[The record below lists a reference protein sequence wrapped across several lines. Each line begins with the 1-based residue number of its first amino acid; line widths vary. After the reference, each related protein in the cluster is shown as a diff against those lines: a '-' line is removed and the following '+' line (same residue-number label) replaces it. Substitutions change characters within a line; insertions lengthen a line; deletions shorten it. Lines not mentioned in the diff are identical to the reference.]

1 MSKYLWIILTCVSFF
16 SVAQSAKEEQAIN
29 KVLDQFH
36 QAAANA
42 NAKVYLNSLT
52 DDAIFLGTDASERW
66 TKQQFTAFVLPYFN
80 QGKGWL
86 YVVKERNISLLN
98 QKSVAFFDEVLEN
111 SKYGYCRG
119 SGVLVQTN
127 EGWRISQYSLSL
139 LVPNDIASKVAKQI
153 KHHEQKSEQKNE
165 QHK

>member
-1 MSKYLWIILTCVSFF
+1 MISKTLWIALTFVSFF
-16 SVAQSAKEEQAIN
+16 SMAQGAKEEQAIN

-42 NAKVYLNSLT
+42 DAPVYLTSLT

-80 QGKGWL
+80 QGKGWV

-98 QKSVAFFDEVLEN
+98 QNSVAFFDEILEN
-111 SKYGYCRG
+111 SNYGYCRG
-119 SGVLVQTN
+119 SGVLVQTSQ
-127 EGWRISQYSLSL
+127 GWKISQYSLSL
-139 LVPNDIASKVAKQI
+139 LVPNGVANKVVEQI
-153 KHHEQKSEQKNE
+153 KHYDQQKNE
-165 QHK
+165 QQK

>member
-66 TKQQFTAFVLPYFN
+66 TKQQFTAFVLPYFD

-86 YVVKERNISLLN
+86 YVAKDRNISILK
-98 QKSVAFFDEVLEN
+98 QGSVAFFDEVLEN

-119 SGVLVQTN
+119 SGVLIQTN
-127 EGWRISQYSLSL
+127 QGWKISQYSLSIT
-139 LVPNDIASKVAKQI
+139 VPNDIAKKVVGEI
-153 KHHEQKSEQKNE
+153 KSYEKKI
-165 QHK
+165 

>member
-66 TKQQFTAFVLPYFN
+66 TKQQFTAFVLPYFD

-86 YVVKERNISLLN
+86 YVAKDRNISILK
-98 QKSVAFFDEVLEN
+98 QGSVAFFDEVLEN

-119 SGVLVQTN
+119 SGVLIQTN
-127 EGWRISQYSLSL
+127 QGWKISQYSLSI
-139 LVPNDIASKVAKQI
+139 LVPNGVAVQVTEKI
-153 KHHEQKSEQKNE
+153 KNYEQQK
-165 QHK
+165 

>member
-1 MSKYLWIILTCVSFF
+1 MISKYLWMILAFVSFF
-16 SVAQSAKEEQAIN
+16 VVAQSAKEEQAIN

-42 NAKVYLNSLT
+42 NAQVYLNSLT

-66 TKQQFTAFVLPYFN
+66 TKQQFTAFVLPYFD

-86 YVVKERNISLLN
+86 YVAKERNINLLKQN
-98 QKSVAFFDEVLEN
+98 SVAFFDEVLEN

-119 SGVLVQTN
+119 SGVLVHTDQ
-127 EGWRISQYSLSL
+127 GWKISQYSLSI
-139 LVPNDIASKVAKQI
+139 LVPNDIAVQVTEKI
-153 KHHEQKSEQKNE
+153 KKYEQQK
-165 QHK
+165 

>member
-1 MSKYLWIILTCVSFF
+1 MISKNLWIVLVLILAFVSF
-16 SVAQSAKEEQAIN
+16 SSIAQTTKEEQAIN

-42 NAKVYLNSLT
+42 NAQVYLNSLT

-66 TKQQFTAFVLPYFN
+66 TKQQFTAFVLPYFD

-86 YVVKERNISLLN
+86 YVAKDRNINILKQN
-98 QKSVAFFDEVLEN
+98 SVAFFDEVLEN

-119 SGVLVQTN
+119 SGVLVHTN
-127 EGWRISQYSLSL
+127 QGWKISQYSLSI
-139 LVPNDIASKVAKQI
+139 LVPNGIANLVTEKI
-153 KHHEQKSEQKNE
+153 KNYEQKK
-165 QHK
+165 

>member
-1 MSKYLWIILTCVSFF
+1 MISKYLWIILTCVSFL
-16 SVAQSAKEEQAIN
+16 SVAQSAKEEQSIN

-42 NAKVYLNSLT
+42 NAQVYLNSLT

-66 TKQQFTAFVLPYFN
+66 TKQQFTAFVLPYFD

-86 YVVKERNISLLN
+86 YVAKDRNISILK
-98 QKSVAFFDEVLEN
+98 QGSVAFFDEVLEN

-119 SGVLVQTN
+119 SGVLIQTN
-127 EGWRISQYSLSL
+127 QGWKISQYSLSI
-139 LVPNDIASKVAKQI
+139 LVPNGVAVQVTEKI
-153 KHHEQKSEQKNE
+153 KNYEQQK
-165 QHK
+165 

>member
-1 MSKYLWIILTCVSFF
+1 MISKYLWMILAFVSFF
-16 SVAQSAKEEQAIN
+16 VVAQSAKEEQAIN

-42 NAKVYLNSLT
+42 NAQVYLNSLT

-66 TKQQFTAFVLPYFN
+66 TKQQFTAFVLPYFD

-86 YVVKERNISLLN
+86 YVAKDRNINILKQN
-98 QKSVAFFDEVLEN
+98 SVAFFDEVLEN

-119 SGVLVQTN
+119 SGVLIQTKQ
-127 EGWRISQYSLSL
+127 GWKISQYSLSI
-139 LVPNDIASKVAKQI
+139 LVPNGVAVQI
-153 KHHEQKSEQKNE
+153 TEKIKNYEQQK
-165 QHK
+165 